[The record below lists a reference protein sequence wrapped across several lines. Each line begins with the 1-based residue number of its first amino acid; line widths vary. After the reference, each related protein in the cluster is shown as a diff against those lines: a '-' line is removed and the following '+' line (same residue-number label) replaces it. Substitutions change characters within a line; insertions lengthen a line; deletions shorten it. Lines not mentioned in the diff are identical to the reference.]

1 MTSSDEID
9 AEIREEFQQEEREIA
24 LGEYMTG
31 SIRTELQRTNGT
43 ATCLLT
49 VLSFVGSA
57 AAAVLG
63 ATAGDHGAGPVT
75 VTVLASALAMLGLG
89 LVLVLA
95 ALRPRLPH
103 TTGNTVTGWPMAL
116 ANDHARRFVLN
127 AANYPDFLRRDA
139 ETLARIARRKFVML
153 RAAYTATM
161 LGLPLLLLGTAL
173 FL

>member
-1 MTSSDEID
+1 MTSSHVDTEID
-9 AEIREEFQQEEREIA
+9 EEEIQQEQREIA
-24 LGEYMTG
+24 LGEYMAG

-63 ATAGDHGAGPVT
+63 STAGSHGAGPVT
-75 VTVLASALAMLGLG
+75 ITVLAAALVTLGLG

-95 ALRPRLPH
+95 ALRPRLPRSGQH
-103 TTGNTVTGWPMAL
+103 ATGWPTAL
-116 ANDHARRFVLN
+116 SPQHDWQFPHN
-127 AANYPDFLRRDA
+127 AANYPEFLRRDT
-139 ETLARIARRKFVML
+139 ETLARIALRKFVVL

-161 LGLPLLLLGTAL
+161 FGLPLLLLGTAL